1 MFTMHEL
8 LPLSRKPRYKSIL
21 KCFIF
26 SFNKKNKKKIKK
38 LKKIAR
44 HQKQNI
50 KKQTVIQL

>member
-1 MFTMHEL
+1 MHEL
-8 LPLSRKPRYKSIL
+8 LPLSRKPRYKSVL

-26 SFNKKNKKKIKK
+26 SFNLKKKQRQKK
-38 LKKIAR
+38 TR